1 MGEITQQILEL
12 LESGAN
18 IEEYR
23 SAEVIA
29 KSKGFDRVFGKHQSG
44 NDPGKDAVNPDTS
57 TQDRPPSTVKP
68 K

>member
-1 MGEITQQILEL
+1 
-12 LESGAN
+12 
-18 IEEYR
+18 
-23 SAEVIA
+23 
-29 KSKGFDRVFGKHQSG
+29 VFGKHQSG

>member
-1 MGEITQQILEL
+1 MGQITQQILEL
-12 LESGAN
+12 LESGSN
-18 IEEYR
+18 IEESR

-29 KSKGFDRVFGKHQSG
+29 KSKGFSGVFGKDQPSDSTG
-44 NDPGKDAVNPDTS
+44 QNAVNPDTS